1 VEKEFATVF
10 AEAISTANKIGKSI
24 EMSRLTEIQRNRQNT
39 SGSSPEEY
47 YRRNVM
53 IPVLD
58 NILTDMMHR
67 FGKNQLTAMTLD
79 ILIPSNIL
87 NTCSVADFQS
97 VEQSANF
104 YASII
109 CSEATAN
116 NCTVAVK
123 PSMER
128 VINWRTMWIKR
139 QGDNKPVPSNAIDIY
154 VSCDQQFYPY
164 IKRLV
169 QILCTL
175 KVSVATAERS
185 FSTLRRLYTWTCS
198 TISEERLSGLALM
211 HIHRDISLNCDNI
224 ISIFANSH
232 KTRVDFVL

>member
-24 EMSRLTEIQRNRQNT
+24 EMSRLTIIQRNRQNT
-39 SGSSPEEY
+39 SASSPEEY

-67 FGKNQLTAMTLD
+67 FGKNQQTAMTLD
-79 ILIPSNIL
+79 ILIPSNTVK
-87 NTCSVADFQS
+87 TCSVADFQS

-116 NCTVAVK
+116 SCTVAVK
-123 PSMER
+123 AIHGEIS
-128 VINWRTMWIKR
+128 NWRTMWIKR
-139 QGDNKPVPSNAIDIY
+139 QGDNKPVPSNAIDTY

-175 KVSVATAERS
+175 PVSVATAERS
-185 FSTLRRLYTWTCS
+185 FSTLRRLKTWTRS
-198 TISEERLSGLALM
+198 TMSEERLSGLALM
-211 HIHRDISLNCDNI
+211 HIHRDISLNCDDI

>member
-24 EMSRLTEIQRNRQNT
+24 EMSRLTKIQRNRQNT
-39 SGSSPEEY
+39 SASSPEEY

-67 FGKNQLTAMTLD
+67 FGKNQQTAMTLD
-79 ILIPSNIL
+79 ILIPSNTVK
-87 NTCSVADFQS
+87 TCSVADFQS

-116 NCTVAVK
+116 SCTVAVK
-123 PSMER
+123 AIHGEIS
-128 VINWRTMWIKR
+128 NWRTMWIKR
-139 QGDNKPVPSNAIDIY
+139 QGDNKPVPSNAIDTY

-175 KVSVATAERS
+175 PVSVATAERS
-185 FSTLRRLYTWTCS
+185 FSTLRRL
-198 TISEERLSGLALM
+198 
-211 HIHRDISLNCDNI
+211 
-224 ISIFANSH
+224 
-232 KTRVDFVL
+232 